1 MEPITWS
8 WMEIVFAFI
17 LWWSER
23 RKCEKSSTEIRPKK
37 KRNKTEKKKKKKNDT
52 EKKNKQPLKKQKKK
66 KNETETPTVGLAC
79 LALTE

>member
-23 RKCEKSSTEIRPKK
+23 RKCEKSSTETRPKK
-37 KRNKTEKKKKKKNDT
+37 KRNKTEKKKKKK
-52 EKKNKQPLKKQKKK
+52 KMRPKPLLW
-66 KNETETPTVGLAC
+66 V
-79 LALTE
+79 